1 MVTPRSMLE
10 GGKAKRRLALVV
22 EVGEGIIEIHATC
35 RKRNFILV
43 DDYLNGYHGF
53 LNLTLFLMLKS

>member
-22 EVGEGIIEIHATC
+22 EVGEGIIENP
-35 RKRNFILV
+35 RNL
-43 DDYLNGYHGF
+43 
-53 LNLTLFLMLKS
+53 